1 MSWRDGHDESNR
13 TPKGVRPTRAAQYVR
28 MSTEHQRY
36 STENQSDAI
45 ARYAEQRSIEI
56 VHTYSDQGKSGLRIQ
71 GRDGL
76 KQLIDDIQSGS
87 TDFEAVLVY
96 DISRW
101 GRFQDADESAYY
113 EFICKRAGISVIYCA
128 EQFENDGSPVSTI
141 VKGVKRA
148 MAGEYSR
155 ELSQKVFTGQCRL
168 IELGYRQ
175 GGPPGFGLRRMLID
189 EHGVAKG
196 ILERGEHKSIQTDRV
211 TLVPGPPEEI
221 AIVHE
226 IFRRFVDEQKSEAEI
241 AEILNDR
248 GILTD
253 LDRAWTRGTI
263 HQILINEKYI
273 GNNVWNRSSFKL
285 KKRRV
290 RNDPDTWVR
299 AEGAFKGIVDPSLF
313 AAANAIIGARSSK
326 LTDGEMLDGLR
337 EVLEA
342 QGFLSGL
349 VIDEADALPSSS
361 AYRSRFG
368 SLLRAYRLVGFKP
381 DRDYRY
387 IEINRRLRDFH
398 PDVVVRAISGIEAAG
413 GRVVRNPRTNLL
425 TINGEFTASLVIVR
439 CLETS
444 AGLLRVEHP
453 FRHEPQARHHDCCSH
468 GSTKSAAARLL
479 LASEPRHDPAADPP
493 GRAQRAIARRLSL
506 RHAGSFV
513 RYGGS
518 RPNSGGG
525 VMPDANPQ
533 AAELI
538 PIERITVVNARSAQ
552 SQSFQRDRRQY
563 CRTRI
568 EAPDYRRLA

>member
-1 MSWRDGHDESNR
+1 MAPG
-13 TPKGVRPTRAAQYVR
+13 GARPRRAAQYVR

-45 ARYAEQRSIEI
+45 AHYAEQRGIEI
-56 VHTYSDQGKSGLRIQ
+56 VRTYSDEGKSGLRIQ

-76 KQLIDDIQSGS
+76 KQLIDDIQSGKAN
-87 TDFEAVLVY
+87 FEAVLVY

-113 EFICKRAGISVIYCA
+113 EYICKRAGISVIYCA

-189 EHGVAKG
+189 EHGITKG

-211 TLVPGPPEEI
+211 TLVPGPAEEI
-221 AIVHE
+221 AIVKE
-226 IFRRFVDEQKSEAEI
+226 IFQAFVEDLKSETEI
-241 AEILNDR
+241 AESLNAR

-253 LDRAWTRGTI
+253 LERAWTRGTV

-273 GNNVWNRSSFKL
+273 GNNVWNRNSFKL

-290 RNDPDTWVR
+290 QNDPKIWVR
-299 AEGAFKGIVDPSLF
+299 AEGAFEGIVDPDLF
-313 AAANAIIGARSSK
+313 AAANAIISARSSK
-326 LTDGEMLDGLR
+326 LTDDEMLEGLK
-337 EVLEA
+337 EVFEA
-342 QGFLSGL
+342 EGFLSGL
-349 VIDEADALPSSS
+349 VIDEAEALPSSS

-387 IEINRRLRDFH
+387 IEINRRLRELH
-398 PDVVVRAISGIEAAG
+398 PDIVGETIAGIEASG
-413 GRVVRNPRTNLL
+413 GSVERHPKTDLL

-439 CLETS
+439 CSETN
-444 AGLLRVEHP
+444 AGSLRWNIRFDMSLKPDITIAVRMDRPNQRPLDYYLLPSLDMTLPRIRLAEHN
-453 FRHEPQARHHDCCSH
+453 
-468 GSTKSAAARLL
+468 G
-479 LASEPRHDPAADPP
+479 
-493 GRAQRAIARRLSL
+493 LSL
-506 RHAGSFV
+506 
-513 RYGGS
+513 
-518 RPNSGGG
+518 
-525 VMPDANPQ
+525 DA
-533 AAELI
+533 
-538 PIERITVVNARSAQ
+538 
-552 SQSFQRDRRQY
+552 
-563 CRTRI
+563 
-568 EAPDYRRLA
+568 YRFETLDPLFDMAVHVPVPEVA

>member
-1 MSWRDGHDESNR
+1 MSWRDVHDQHAK
-13 TPKGVRPTRAAQYVR
+13 TPEGAPPRRAAQYVR

-45 ARYAEQRSIEI
+45 RHYAEQRGIKI
-56 VHTYSDQGKSGLRIQ
+56 IRTYADEGKSGLRIQ

-76 KQLIDDIQSGS
+76 KQLIDDIQTGKA
-87 TDFEAVLVY
+87 DFEAVLVY

-113 EFICKRAGISVIYCA
+113 EYICKRAGISVIYCA

-189 EHGVAKG
+189 ERGVAKG
-196 ILERGEHKSIQTDRV
+196 VLERGQHKSIQTDRV
-211 TLVPGPPEEI
+211 TLVPGPNNEI
-221 AIVHE
+221 AIVRE
-226 IFRRFVDEQKSEAEI
+226 IFLAFVEDCKSETEI
-241 AEILNDR
+241 AEALNAR

-253 LDRAWTRGTI
+253 LGRAWTRGTV

-290 RNDPDTWVR
+290 RNDPETWVR
-299 AEGAFKGIVDPSLF
+299 AEGVFEGIVDPDLF
-313 AAANAIIGARSSK
+313 AAANAIISARSNK
-326 LTDGEMLDGLR
+326 LTDDEMLEGLK
-337 EVLEA
+337 EVFEA
-342 QGFLSGL
+342 AGFLSGL
-349 VIDEADALPSSS
+349 VIDEAEALPSSS

-387 IEINRRLRDFH
+387 IEINRRLRELH
-398 PDVVVRAISGIEAAG
+398 PDIVAQTIAGIEASG
-413 GRVVRNPRTNLL
+413 GKVERHPRTDLL

-439 CLETS
+439 CSETN
-444 AGLLRVEHP
+444 AG
-453 FRHEPQARHHDCCSH
+453 
-468 GSTKSAAARLL
+468 
-479 LASEPRHDPAADPP
+479 
-493 GRAQRAIARRLSL
+493 SL
-506 RHAGSFV
+506 RWNIRFDTSLNPDITIAV
-513 RYGGS
+513 RMDRLNRKPLDYYLLPS
-518 RPNSGGG
+518 LDMTLP
-525 VMPDANPQ
+525 
-533 AAELI
+533 
-538 PIERITVVNARSAQ
+538 RI
-552 SQSFQRDRRQY
+552 
-563 CRTRI
+563 
-568 EAPDYRRLA
+568 RLAEHNGLSHDAYRFEALDPLFDMAVHVPVPEVA

>member
-1 MSWRDGHDESNR
+1 
-13 TPKGVRPTRAAQYVR
+13 

-45 ARYAEQRSIEI
+45 THYAEQRGIEI
-56 VHTYSDQGKSGLRIQ
+56 VRTYSDEGKSGLRIQ

-76 KQLIDDIQSGS
+76 KQLIDDIQSGRA
-87 TDFEAVLVY
+87 DYEAVLVY

-113 EFICKRAGISVIYCA
+113 EYICKRAGISVIYCA

-189 EHGVAKG
+189 EHGGAKG

-211 TLVPGPPEEI
+211 TLVPGPAEETAVVQEIFHAFVEDRKSETEI
-221 AIVHE
+221 AG
-226 IFRRFVDEQKSEAEI
+226 A
-241 AEILNDR
+241 LNAR

-253 LDRAWTRGTI
+253 LNRAWTRGTV

-290 RNDPDTWVR
+290 QNDPDIWVR
-299 AEGAFKGIVDPSLF
+299 AEGAFEGIVDPDLF
-313 AAANAIIGARSSK
+313 AAANAIIGARSIK
-326 LTDGEMLDGLR
+326 LTDDEMLDGLK
-337 EVLEA
+337 EVFEV

-349 VIDEADALPSSS
+349 VIDEAEALPSSS

-368 SLLRAYRLVGFKP
+368 SLLRAYRLVGFRP

-387 IEINRRLRDFH
+387 IEINRRLRDLH
-398 PDVVVRAISGIEAAG
+398 PDIVAGTIAGIEVAG
-413 GRVVRNPRTNLL
+413 GRVDRHPGTDLL

-439 CLETS
+439 CCETG
-444 AGLLRVEHP
+444 AGSLRWNIRFDTSLRPDITIAVRMDRPNQRPIDYYLLPRLDMTPPRIRLAEHN
-453 FRHEPQARHHDCCSH
+453 
-468 GSTKSAAARLL
+468 G
-479 LASEPRHDPAADPP
+479 
-493 GRAQRAIARRLSL
+493 LSL
-506 RHAGSFV
+506 
-513 RYGGS
+513 
-518 RPNSGGG
+518 
-525 VMPDANPQ
+525 DAYRFETLDPLFGMAIHVPVPE
-533 AAELI
+533 AA
-538 PIERITVVNARSAQ
+538 
-552 SQSFQRDRRQY
+552 
-563 CRTRI
+563 
-568 EAPDYRRLA
+568 

>member
-1 MSWRDGHDESNR
+1 
-13 TPKGVRPTRAAQYVR
+13 

-45 ARYAEQRSIEI
+45 ALYAEQRGIEI
-56 VHTYSDQGKSGLRIQ
+56 VHTYSDEGKSGLRIQ
-71 GRDGL
+71 GRNGL
-76 KQLIDDIQSGS
+76 KQLIDDIQSGRA
-87 TDFEAVLVY
+87 DFEVVLVY

-113 EFICKRAGISVIYCA
+113 EYICKRAGISVIYCA

-189 EHGVAKG
+189 EHGVTKG

-211 TLVPGPPEEI
+211 TLVPGPADEI
-221 AIVHE
+221 AVVQD
-226 IFRRFVDEQKSEAEI
+226 IFHSFVEDLRVEAVI
-241 AEILNDR
+241 AKALNSR

-253 LDRAWTRGTI
+253 LGRAWTRSTV

-290 RNDPDTWVR
+290 QNDPNNWVR
-299 AEGAFKGIVDPSLF
+299 AEGVFEGIVNPDLF
-313 AAANAIIGARSSK
+313 AAANAIINARSSK
-326 LTDGEMLDGLR
+326 LTDDEMLEGLKD
-337 EVLEA
+337 VFEA
-342 QGFLSGL
+342 KGFLSGM
-349 VIDEADALPSSS
+349 VIDEAEALPSSS

-387 IEINRRLRDFH
+387 IEINRRLRYLH
-398 PDVVVRAISGIEAAG
+398 PDIFAETIAGIEASG
-413 GRVVRNPRTNLL
+413 GSVEQHPRTDLL
-425 TINGEFTASLVIVR
+425 TINKEFTASLVIVR
-439 CLETS
+439 CSETN
-444 AGLLRVEHP
+444 AGSLRWNIRFDMGLKPDITIAVRMDRANQRPLDHYLLPSLDMTLPRIRLAEHN
-453 FRHEPQARHHDCCSH
+453 
-468 GSTKSAAARLL
+468 G
-479 LASEPRHDPAADPP
+479 
-493 GRAQRAIARRLSL
+493 LSL
-506 RHAGSFV
+506 
-513 RYGGS
+513 
-518 RPNSGGG
+518 
-525 VMPDANPQ
+525 DA
-533 AAELI
+533 
-538 PIERITVVNARSAQ
+538 
-552 SQSFQRDRRQY
+552 
-563 CRTRI
+563 
-568 EAPDYRRLA
+568 YRFDTLDPLFGMAVHVSVSEVA